1 MDSIQIEMGSY
12 LTAKA
17 EGSLG
22 IVALVVLVALVLG
35 YRLLATKRRQAKSLR
50 IARRPITTLS
60 SGREPTHQ

>member
-22 IVALVVLVALVLG
+22 IVALVGILVALAFIVIGVLA
-35 YRLLATKRRQAKSLR
+35 LLTV
-50 IARRPITTLS
+50 I
-60 SGREPTHQ
+60 RES